1 MLDAA
6 LDSALA
12 PFVTKGAVEA
22 FAYHEIRKIAKELA
36 VRYQEG
42 LLSILRK
49 QEERYVACIQSS
61 TTSPRTR
68 EALIGLNVGIKNL
81 SHE

>member
-1 MLDAA
+1 MLDAD

-12 PFVTKGAVEA
+12 AFVTKGAVEA

-36 VRYQEG
+36 IRYQEG
-42 LLSILRK
+42 LLSILRR
-49 QEERYVACIQSS
+49 QEERYVVCIQSL

-68 EALIGLNVGIKNL
+68 KGLDGLLMSV
-81 SHE
+81 SE